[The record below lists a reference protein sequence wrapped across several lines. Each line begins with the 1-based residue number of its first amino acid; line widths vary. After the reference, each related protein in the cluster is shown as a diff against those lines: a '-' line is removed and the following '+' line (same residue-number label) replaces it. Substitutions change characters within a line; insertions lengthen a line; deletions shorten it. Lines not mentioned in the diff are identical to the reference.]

1 LIVVDIE
8 KLKALAEAARTDNAM
23 YGDPNDWQP
32 SFGLSPAEQAFA
44 EAVSPAA
51 VLKLIEQNEALAGL
65 YKMHKETEAREMR
78 DLRAEVSK
86 LRSENK
92 RLREGVRGD
101 FDLDAW
107 LDWSAEAEKLR
118 AEVKRLRLLELLHG
132 PKAAEHWAALAADR
146 DRLAAALE
154 RVRDQLRAAGATL
167 PAPEPQ
173 GTTESALLQG
183 LCIALVL
190 VEQELPVLQAPPLT
204 SRLREKLQVMQEQRK
219 PAGGAG
225 GAGGA
230 AHD

>member
-1 LIVVDIE
+1 MLNLE
-8 KLKALAEAARTDNAM
+8 NLKLVAEVAAEDGPWEPRL
-23 YGDPNDWQP
+23 
-32 SFGLSPAEQAFA
+32 GLSDC
-44 EAVSPAA
+44 EAVFADMASPAA

-132 PKAAEHWAALAADR
+132 PKAAERWAALAADR

-204 SRLREKLQVMQEQRK
+204 SRLREKLQVMQK
-219 PAGGAG
+219 SAGDAGGAG
-225 GAGGA
+225 HG
-230 AHD
+230 